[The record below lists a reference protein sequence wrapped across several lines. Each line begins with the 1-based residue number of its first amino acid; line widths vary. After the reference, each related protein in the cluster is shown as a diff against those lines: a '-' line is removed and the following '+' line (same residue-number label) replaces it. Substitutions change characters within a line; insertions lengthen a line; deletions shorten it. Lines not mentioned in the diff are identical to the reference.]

1 MNEKQKRQL
10 ITLIMVVALV
20 VLFGATT
27 TSFFTAGNIS
37 NLFRGASYL
46 GIVAVGLTIVI
57 IAGGNNLSTGATVGF
72 VAMLVSR
79 MVDADMPVILCII
92 IGIAAGAACGA
103 VDGLLITKLHL
114 PDFVATLATN
124 YVYSGMILA
133 ITFRQ
138 NNRMVTKALSDQSFL
153 RLGTGVGDIFYV
165 TIAWLALV
173 IIVQFILNRTKFG
186 IHVYAVGTNAS
197 ASRISGINVDRVKI
211 LAYTISGLMCG
222 IAAIFL
228 LAYEGAASAKTGE
241 VYTFNAI
248 CATIIGGA
256 ALTGGRGDALGTFL
270 GCIFMQLITNG
281 IYKMNLASEYQTLL
295 VGAAILIMSVFNTVY
310 IRYATRKARLQNTEA
325 QKGGTA

>member
-10 ITLIMVVALV
+10 ITFAMVAALV
-20 VLFGATT
+20 VLFGTT
-27 TSFFTAGNIS
+27 TDSFFSVSNIS

-46 GIVAVGLTIVI
+46 GIVAAGLTIVI

-79 MVDADMPVILCII
+79 LVYANIPIVLCILL
-92 IGIAAGAACGA
+92 GMAAGAVCGA
-103 VDGLLITKLHL
+103 ADGLLITKLNL

-124 YVYSGMILA
+124 YVYSGMILV

-138 NNRMVTKALSDQSFL
+138 NNRMVTKALTNQAFL
-153 RLGTGVGDIFYV
+153 QLGTGVGDIFYV
-165 TIAWLALV
+165 TIVWLVLV
-173 IIVQFILNRTKFG
+173 AAVQFILYYTKFG
-186 IHVYAVGTNAS
+186 THVYAVGTNTS
-197 ASRISGINVDRVKI
+197 ASQISGINVDKI
-211 LAYTISGLMCG
+211 KIIAYTISGLACG

-248 CATIIGGA
+248 CAAIIGGA
-256 ALTGGRGDALGTFL
+256 SLSGGRGDALGTFL

-295 VGAAILIMSVFNTVY
+295 VGASILVMSIFNTVY
-310 IRYATRKARLQNTEA
+310 IRYTSKRNRLQTIKAER
-325 QKGGTA
+325 GGTV